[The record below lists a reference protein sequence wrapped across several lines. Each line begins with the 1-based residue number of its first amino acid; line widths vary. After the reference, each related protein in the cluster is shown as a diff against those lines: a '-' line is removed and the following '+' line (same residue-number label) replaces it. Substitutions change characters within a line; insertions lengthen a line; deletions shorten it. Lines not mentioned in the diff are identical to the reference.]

1 MLHRMLR
8 KLCHLVNCF
17 LSNVCWSVYLI
28 MCFLIRCLQSSVFD
42 VSTTV
47 ICIMHCK
54 FFNAWYF
61 IPGTISGSRWG
72 ISFIFSGGYN
82 RVSTK
87 ENTGSK
93 PHTEPLHDV
102 QSFSMIRLREVWLTP
117 LLAGSI
123 CPMGIYIYVLW
134 FL

>member
-1 MLHRMLR
+1 M
-8 KLCHLVNCF
+8 
-17 LSNVCWSVYLI
+17 
-28 MCFLIRCLQSSVFD
+28 
-42 VSTTV
+42 
-47 ICIMHCK
+47 
-54 FFNAWYF
+54 
-61 IPGTISGSRWG
+61 
-72 ISFIFSGGYN
+72 
-82 RVSTK
+82 STK